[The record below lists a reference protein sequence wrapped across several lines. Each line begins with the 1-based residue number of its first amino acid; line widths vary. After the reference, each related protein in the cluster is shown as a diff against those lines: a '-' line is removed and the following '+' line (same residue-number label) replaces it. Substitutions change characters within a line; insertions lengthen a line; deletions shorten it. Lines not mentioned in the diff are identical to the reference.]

1 MTTRTEPPASSWK
14 RRLKSLVYLG
24 VGSLFGLFAMGLIWA
39 VKDMDDSFLWPYGI
53 VLR

>member
-1 MTTRTEPPASSWK
+1 MTMRTATPTDSWK

-39 VKDMDDSFLWPYGI
+39 VKDMDGSFLWPYGM
-53 VLR
+53 VPR